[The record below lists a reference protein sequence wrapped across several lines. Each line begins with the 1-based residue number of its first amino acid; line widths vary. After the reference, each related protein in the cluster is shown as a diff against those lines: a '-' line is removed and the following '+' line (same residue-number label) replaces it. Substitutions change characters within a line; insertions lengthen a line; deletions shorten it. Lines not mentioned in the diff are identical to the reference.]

1 MNVPR
6 PGRQRLAPASRGRES
21 KMLFHQRNKKAVAG
35 TTLFVPFQLPLSPMH
50 VFAIGIEHALDVEV

>member
-1 MNVPR
+1 
-6 PGRQRLAPASRGRES
+6 
-21 KMLFHQRNKKAVAG
+21 MLFHQRNKKAVAG